1 MARVWAW
8 IPRAPRP
15 ENRRQLVVALVA
27 RAALIALSVGV
38 VIFVTHPVWSAPPP
52 ARVPPDAAEDVRF
65 GLPVAERRA
74 IFTRVVRGEP
84 GYRRLAESRFA
95 PHAFSVNDDRAWG
108 EMHDARALDRERDDL
123 TLSQIY
129 LIVDEG
135 IRRRWPGPNG
145 QPLQATVPPL
155 DPRR

>member
-1 MARVWAW
+1 MAPLWAW

-15 ENRRQLVVALVA
+15 VNRRQLVVALVV
-27 RAALIALSVGV
+27 RATLFALSVGV
-38 VIFVTHPVWSAPPP
+38 IVYVTHPVWSAAALAP
-52 ARVPPDAAEDVRF
+52 VPRDAAGDVRF
-65 GLPVAERRA
+65 GLPVSERRA

-108 EMHDARALDRERDDL
+108 EMHDARALDREREDL

-129 LIVDEG
+129 LILDEG
-135 IRRRWPGPNG
+135 IRRRWSGPNG
-145 QPLQATVPPL
+145 QPLEATVPPL

>member
-1 MARVWAW
+1 MAPLWAW
-8 IPRAPRP
+8 IPRASRP
-15 ENRRQLVVALVA
+15 ENRRQLVVALVV
-27 RAALIALSVGV
+27 RVTLVALSIAV
-38 VIFVTHPVWSAPPP
+38 VVAVTHPVWSTAP
-52 ARVPPDAAEDVRF
+52 VPPVPGDAAGDVRF

-129 LIVDEG
+129 LILDEG
-135 IRRRWPGPNG
+135 IRRHWPGPDG
-145 QPLQATVPPL
+145 QPLRATVPPL